1 MDVILNTLLW
11 ATAATIGSQ
20 LIATLLV
27 SLLGV
32 PPKKLAH
39 ELEETQNVAIGA
51 IFFIISLTAAI
62 FIGVLTAAPSEAD
75 SALATWAWI
84 GGGVLLASI
93 YTAIS
98 FYIAH
103 EVLDPVDGENV
114 YTYIRRELVDEQN
127 AALAFFLG
135 GLMVAPFISVL
146 SQII

>member
-1 MDVILNTLLW
+1 MDVIVNTLLW
-11 ATAATIGSQ
+11 ATAATVGSQ

-27 SLLGV
+27 ALLGV

-39 ELEETQNVAIGA
+39 ELEETQNVAVGS
-51 IFFIISLTAAI
+51 IFFMISLTAAI
-62 FIGVLTAAPSEAD
+62 FIGVLAAEPSEAD
-75 SALATWAWI
+75 STLATWAWI
-84 GGGVLLASI
+84 GGGVVLASL
-93 YTAIS
+93 YTAIN

-103 EVLDPVDGENV
+103 EVLEPLEGENV
-114 YTYIRRELVDEQN
+114 YNYIRRELVDEQN

>member
-1 MDVILNTLLW
+1 MTVILNTLIW

-20 LIATLLV
+20 LIAVLLV
-27 SLLGV
+27 AWIGV

-51 IFFIISLTAAI
+51 IFFIISLTASI
-62 FIGVLTAAPSEAD
+62 FIGVLVAEPTEAD
-75 SALATWAWI
+75 STLATLAWI
-84 GGGVLLASI
+84 GGGLLLSLV
-93 YTAIS
+93 YTIVN
-98 FYIAH
+98 FWIAH

>member
-11 ATAATIGSQ
+11 ATAATVGSQ
-20 LIATLLV
+20 IIATLLV
-27 SLLGV
+27 ALLGV

-39 ELEETQNVAIGA
+39 ELEETQNAAVGA
-51 IFFIISLTAAI
+51 IFFMVSLTAAI
-62 FIGVLTAAPSEAD
+62 FIGVLAAEPSEAD
-75 SALATWAWI
+75 SALETWAWI
-84 GGGVLLASI
+84 GGGVILASL
-93 YTAIS
+93 YTVIN
-98 FYIAH
+98 FFIAH
-103 EVLDPVDGENV
+103 EILEPLEGENV

>member
-1 MDVILNTLLW
+1 MTVILNTLIW

-20 LIATLLV
+20 LIAMLLV
-27 SLLGV
+27 AWIGV

-51 IFFIISLTAAI
+51 IFFIISLTASI
-62 FIGVLTAAPSEAD
+62 FIGVLVAEPTEAD
-75 SALATWAWI
+75 STLATLAWI
-84 GGGVLLASI
+84 GGGLLLSLI
-93 YTAIS
+93 YTIIN
-98 FYIAH
+98 FWIAH